1 MQWRLEPR
9 LTTPSQAES
18 VLRFVIGVAA
28 TILIGALLLALTGH
42 NPVVGFSAL
51 FRGAFGSSTAFAST
65 IDKAVPIGLCAIGIS
80 LAYRGGLWNIG
91 AEGQFYFGAFAS
103 AGFGLSLPDNTP
115 HVLGIAGVLVCGLLG
130 GAAWAAIAAAAKV
143 WLRVNEILST
153 LMLNYVAI
161 LWVDYLV
168 SGPWADPVTFSFPF
182 SPPLPDAARLPAP
195 IAGIDL
201 GGLITLIAAA
211 ALFAVDKGLR
221 WGYELRVSGDA
232 PRAAAY
238 GGIQASAVTASALVA
253 AGAFAGLAGAI
264 EVAGTTGRLQSGL
277 SPGYGFI
284 GILVAWLA
292 RGSPLGIIIGSA
304 VYAGLLN
311 GGFSLQVSGV
321 PSAIGTVLQA
331 VLLVCVLTMFSLGRY
346 RLRFVPAAGGAP

>member
-1 MQWRLEPR
+1 M
-9 LTTPSQAES
+9 PSRAES
-18 VLRFVIGVAA
+18 AIRVIIGAIATFV
-28 TILIGALLLALTGH
+28 IGALLLVVTGH
-42 NPVVGFSAL
+42 NPVLAFSAM
-51 FRGAFGSSTAFAST
+51 FRGAFGSIAAFAST

-91 AEGQFYFGAFAS
+91 AEGQLYFGAFAA
-103 AGFGLSLPDNTP
+103 AGFGLSLPENLP
-115 HVLGIAGVLVCGLLG
+115 HALGIAGVVACGLAG

-143 WLRVNEILST
+143 WLRVNEVLST

-168 SGPWADPVTFSFPF
+168 SGPWADPVTFSFPY
-182 SPPLPDAARLPAP
+182 SPELPASARLPAP

-201 GGLITLIAAA
+201 GAVITLLAAA
-211 ALFAVDKGLR
+211 ALYAVDRGMR

-232 PRAAAY
+232 PQAAAY
-238 GGIQASAVTASALVA
+238 GGIRASAVTASALVA
-253 AGAFAGLAGAI
+253 AGALAGLAGAI

-292 RGSPLGIIIGSA
+292 RSSPLGIIAGSV

-331 VLLVCVLTMFSLGRY
+331 VLLICILTTFGLGRY
-346 RLRFVPAAGGAP
+346 RLRFGAAIGEAP

>member
-1 MQWRLEPR
+1 M
-9 LTTPSQAES
+9 
-18 VLRFVIGVAA
+18 LRFVLGTVA
-28 TILIGALLLALTGH
+28 TFLIGAFLLAVTGH
-42 NPVVGFSAL
+42 DPVAAYSAL
-51 FRGAFGSSTAFAST
+51 FRGALGSDSAVAAT

-91 AEGQFYFGAFAS
+91 AEGQLYFGAFAA
-103 AGFGLSLPDNTP
+103 AGFGLAIPETTP
-115 HVLGIAGVLVCGLLG
+115 HALGIAGVLVCGFAA
-130 GAAWAAIAAAAKV
+130 GAAWASIAAAAKV
-143 WLRVNEILST
+143 WLGVNEILST
-153 LMLNYVAI
+153 LMLNYVSI

-201 GGLITLIAAA
+201 GGVITLVAAA

-238 GGIQASAVTASALVA
+238 GGIAAAKITASALA
-253 AGAFAGLAGAI
+253 IAGALAGLAGAI

-292 RGSPLGIIIGSA
+292 RGSPLGILGGSL

-321 PSAIGTVLQA
+321 PSAIGMVLQA
-331 VLLVCVLTMFSLGRY
+331 VLLICVLTTFSLGRY
-346 RLRFVPAAGGAP
+346 RLRFVPAAGAAP